1 MNRICETLS
10 INYPIIQGGMGNI
23 SSSELASA
31 VSKAGGL
38 GTIGTG
44 TMSPDEVEKL
54 LVDIKMLTSLPFAVN
69 IPITVTPYFKE
80 MCELVVKHDVKVV
93 SLSAGNPSPHI
104 SFFKEH
110 GIKVICVTASV
121 KHAMKA
127 ENAGADIIV
136 GEGFEAAGINSSLE
150 LTTLTLIPQ
159 LKASVSIP
167 VIAAGGVGDGKGL
180 AAAFVLGAE
189 GVQMG
194 TRLVATKD
202 SPYHSNY
209 LDQILQSKDTGTVI
223 VGRSVGKVR
232 RILKTSYSSMIE
244 EAERNGVHP
253 NDFAK
258 MTAEDKHIIGAV
270 EGRLE
275 EGFINGGQVSGLINS
290 LPTVEELFVTMIR
303 EASETL
309 NDQSL
314 QFNKFK
320 QPNNG

>member
-1 MNRICETLS
+1 MNRICELLS
-10 INYPIIQGGMGNI
+10 ISYPVIQGGMGNI

-31 VSKAGGL
+31 VSNAGGL
-38 GTIGTG
+38 GTIGAG

-54 LVDIKMLTSLPFAVN
+54 ILDMKVRTSLPYAVN
-69 IPITVTPYFKE
+69 IPINVTPYFKE
-80 MCELVVKHDVKVV
+80 MCELVVKHNVKAV
-93 SLSAGNPSPHI
+93 SLSAGNPSPYI
-104 SFFKEH
+104 PYFKEH

-127 ENAGADIIV
+127 EHAGADIIV
-136 GEGFEAAGINSSLE
+136 GEGFEAAGINSALE

-167 VIAAGGVGDGKGL
+167 VVAAGGVGDGKGL

-202 SPYHSNY
+202 SPYHSHY
-209 LDQILQSKDTGTVI
+209 LDQILQSSDIGTVV
-223 VGRSVGKVR
+223 VGRSVGQVR
-232 RILKTSYSSMIE
+232 RLLKTPYTTMLE
-244 EAERNGVHP
+244 EAENNGVHP

-258 MTAEDKHIIGAV
+258 MTGEDKHIIGAI

-275 EGFINGGQVSGLINS
+275 EGFINGGQVSGLIDS
-290 LPTVEELFVTMIR
+290 LPTVEELLVTMMR
-303 EASETL
+303 EAMEALEYQTAQL
-309 NDQSL
+309 NS
-314 QFNKFK
+314 FK
-320 QPNNG
+320 QTNK